1 MQAVSNPDFNPDLPR
16 LFERLGIKENPD
28 SFQATFENL
37 QILHKSFLLTFP
49 FENLNIHLKD
59 IIATTDNNGCKV
71 DIHPQRIEKKLVHD
85 GRGGYCFEVNQYF
98 YYTLRTLGYHVTP
111 IMARVLWM
119 GPPGFQA
126 PRNHFI
132 SIVTMQP
139 STETPYENQYLCDV
153 AFGTPSFVSPLS
165 LNENMIDKPQATKY
179 DTHRIVRYSL
189 SHNETGISDNS
200 SDHYLVQTLTD
211 SGKWETMYLFHKK
224 EIATYAD
231 WYCANW
237 QVATMPMSIFLTTV
251 MLSILKEDCKIA
263 LTNEILLIRKIKG
276 NDTGSG
282 EDDGESSSV
291 IRKQITNREEYF
303 SILETMLTLPVI
315 NGWKEVLH
323 IPGLDA
329 PNNASP

>member
-1 MQAVSNPDFNPDLPR
+1 MQAVSHPDFKSDLSH

-28 SFQATFENL
+28 SFFPTLENL
-37 QILHKSFLLTFP
+37 RILHKSFLLTFP

-59 IIATTDNNGCKV
+59 IIPTTDNNGCPV
-71 DIHPQRIEKKLVHD
+71 DIHPQRIEKKLLHEK
-85 GRGGYCFEVNQYF
+85 RGGYCFEVNQYF

-111 IMARVLWM
+111 LMARVLWM

-126 PRNHFI
+126 PRNHFVSLVAI
-132 SIVTMQP
+132 QP

-153 AFGTPSFVSPLS
+153 AFGPPSFVYPLS
-165 LNENMIDKPQATKY
+165 MNENMIDKPQATEY

-189 SHNETGISDNS
+189 THGETGIADNS
-200 SDHYLVQTLTD
+200 ADHYLTQTLTD

-224 EIATYAD
+224 EIATFAD

-263 LTNEILLIRKIKG
+263 LTNENLMIRKIKG
-276 NDTGSG
+276 NSSEG
-282 EDDGESSSV
+282 DGESSSSSV
-291 IRKQITNREEYF
+291 VRKQITNREEYF
-303 SILETMLTLPVI
+303 AILETMLSLPVI
-315 NGWKEVLH
+315 DGWKEVLR
-323 IPGLDA
+323 IPGLDV
-329 PNNASP
+329 PTNPSH